1 MKRSFLLH
9 PGTILA
15 TVVLVAAVAGSVYAA
30 TGGGGITSAQ
40 IQNGTIKLKDI
51 NPAARAALRGAKG
64 PAGATG
70 AAGPAGAAGAAG
82 SARAFGFVSSAGV
95 LDPARSK
102 NLAATKL
109 PGAGEYCITP
119 VAGSGI
125 DVSKVLPVVSPD
137 FTDGAGLLHIA
148 QIVSLPDPANCAG
161 WRVFTDNF
169 SSGTFTRTNIAFSI
183 LVP

>member
-15 TVVLVAAVAGSVYAA
+15 TVVLVAAVSGSVYAA
-30 TGGGGITSAQ
+30 SNAGGITSAQ

-51 NPAARAALRGAKG
+51 NPAARASLRGARG

-70 AAGPAGAAGAAG
+70 ATGATGAAGAAG
-82 SARAFGFVSSAGV
+82 SARAFGYVSSAGV

-102 NLAATKL
+102 NLSATKL
-109 PGAGEYCITP
+109 SGTGEYCVTP
-119 VAGSGI
+119 VSGSGI
-125 DVSKVLPVVSPD
+125 DVSKVLPVVSAD
-137 FTDGAGLLHIA
+137 FTDGSGFFHLA
-148 QIVSLPDPANCAG
+148 QIVSFQDATICAG

-169 SSGTFTRTNIAFSI
+169 SAGAFTRTNIAFSI